1 MSIISKNTK
10 LTSLILALTLVLSA
24 CGGSGGSSGS
34 PPANTKLT
42 ANISN
47 QTTSDFS
54 SITIEEHSTGK
65 VFFSGDFECPAK
77 KTDCK
82 FYYTGS
88 DSLGPLVIL
97 LKDSKRR
104 VVGIYDIDY
113 APGTYIAS
121 EITLTTTGAYLYEVL
136 IKTNSDF
143 QKMSEVERQAVLSVF
158 VSAKDTVENES
169 SANVS
174 KSLLTQT
181 GHYEELALNYFN
193 KQGSGSTTVAAYI
206 NELGQRLSKREIAAA
221 NEFLIPEN
229 FTTASISSIRFALE
243 DQLKKIQNIKWI
255 NTAYAQDSSSSC
267 TDGLAKFMS
276 LFQGATGAI
285 PSAFPIASGIGK
297 AVSAIGST
305 ACNSQKLKMDAIIN
319 QLNVL
324 QNSLNNL
331 SDDVGKLTNF
341 VATAAMTTNLQDFTT
356 VGSDLSQL
364 AGNYQI
370 ILNNNQVGSLKDY
383 VRKVG
388 GSGADALNI
397 VLSKEPDGVF
407 AKLLGR
413 IPATSDQSYI
423 LQIQRLT
430 ENQFDTLN
438 AAIDL
443 LCKDPRTGDVI
454 KLRVQCNLVI
464 GTSTAR
470 LLTAQNLAYQIASD
484 TYDLFEAY
492 PSEATRFGYD
502 LSKTAAQNKAAL
514 KVKFDKQAD
523 FMASRYSMTVQNSN
537 GTKGVYDSFD
547 GLPTALLSSI
557 SAANCNGNQSD
568 PYARIQSIT
577 SWVKETANEHI
588 VTNCRNFTTP
598 ILARYYLKVDGKT
611 TNSNDVGNVMGVLV
625 PFDKMIGKYGSVKVG
640 DAPVARGSGARINL
654 ALQPNPVPYSF
665 AINNVYDGTSRSI
678 YDRIFDRN
686 SDNNYYGRL
695 FKLTAADYSPDPL
708 GNQYFYI
715 PSLPTWVDQLIGFTK
730 CEGSGFN
737 QCGTWKQFVRYTD
750 KSGYSVAFGLLVGY
764 KYYAYEQSSR
774 TITFCLTGDCT
785 NVMNDTTTLGEKYGE
800 LAFKNG
806 PSALKLKDMW
816 FLVDGVNLYQ

>member
-1 MSIISKNTK
+1 MSIISKNNR
-10 LTSLILALTLVLSA
+10 LTGLILALTLVLSA

-47 QTTSDFS
+47 QTTSDIS

-65 VFFSGDFECPAK
+65 VFFSGDFVCATK

-88 DSLGPLVIL
+88 DSIGPLVIL
-97 LKDSKRR
+97 LKDSKSR
-104 VVGIYDIDY
+104 VVGIYDIDN
-113 APGTYIAS
+113 APGAYIAP

-136 IKTNSDF
+136 VKTNSDF

-158 VSAKDTVENES
+158 VSAKDTVENEKPVN
-169 SANVS
+169 AS
-174 KSLLTQT
+174 KSLHTQT
-181 GHYEELALNYFN
+181 DHYEELALNYLN
-193 KQGSGSTTVAAYI
+193 KQGSGSITVAAYI
-206 NELGQRLSKREIAAA
+206 NELGKRLSKREVAAV
-221 NEFLIPEN
+221 NEFLIPAN
-229 FTTASISSIRFALE
+229 LTAASTSSIRFALE
-243 DQLKKIQNIKWI
+243 DQLKKMQNIKWI
-255 NTAYAQDSSSSC
+255 NTAHAQDSSSSC
-267 TDGLAKFMS
+267 TDGLAKFMA

-331 SDDVGKLTNF
+331 SDDVGRLTNF
-341 VATAAMTTNLQDFTT
+341 VAAAQMNTNLQDFTT

-413 IPATSDQSYI
+413 LPANSDQSYL

-443 LCKDPRTGDVI
+443 LCKNPRTGDVI

-470 LLTAQNLAYQIASD
+470 LLTAQNIAYQIASD
-484 TYDLFEAY
+484 TYDLLEAY
-492 PSEATRFGYD
+492 PTEATRFAYD
-502 LSKTAAQNKAAL
+502 LSKTAAQNKAVL
-514 KVKFDKQAD
+514 KEKFDKQAD
-523 FMASRYSMTVQNSN
+523 LMASRYSFTVQNSS

-547 GLPTALLSSI
+547 GLPTALLASI

-577 SWVKETANEHI
+577 SWVKETSNEHI
-588 VTNCRNFTTP
+588 VTNCKNFATP
-598 ILARYYLKVDGKT
+598 ILARYYLKLDGKT

-625 PFDKMIGKYGSVKVG
+625 PFDKITTRDTAMLR
-640 DAPVARGSGARINL
+640 DALIAGLGSGLGIYL
-654 ALQPNPVPYSF
+654 VLQPNPVPYTF
-665 AINNVYDGTSRSI
+665 AINSVYDGSSRWI
-678 YDRIFDRN
+678 YDQLFNGGEDKF
-686 SDNNYYGRL
+686 YRL
-695 FKLTAADYSPDPL
+695 TKAKGTQIVDILPSWIDQLTANCANNS
-708 GNQYFYI
+708 
-715 PSLPTWVDQLIGFTK
+715 
-730 CEGSGFN
+730 FN
-737 QCGTWKQFVRYTD
+737 CFSKKQFVRYTD
-750 KSGYSVAFGLLVGY
+750 KSGYSIVFAIELMYSPNTAVDTKNL
-764 KYYAYEQSSR
+764 YYC
-774 TITFCLTGDCT
+774 ITGDCT
-785 NVMNDTTTLGEKYGE
+785 NKSSTDQLS
-800 LAFKNG
+800 FKDG
-806 PSALKLKDMW
+806 PLALKLHSG
-816 FLVDGVNLYQ
+816 FFYVDGVNLYYSF